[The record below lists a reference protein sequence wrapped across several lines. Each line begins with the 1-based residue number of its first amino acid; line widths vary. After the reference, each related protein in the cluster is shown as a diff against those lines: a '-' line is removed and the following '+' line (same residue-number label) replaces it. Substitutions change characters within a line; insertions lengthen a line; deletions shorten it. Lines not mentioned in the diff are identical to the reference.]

1 MQDRDPIAYASKVI
15 ITTERNYAQIGKE
28 CVAIVLAC
36 TKYDKY
42 RYMAEPWLQYMQITN
57 LWKQYSRRHY

>member
-1 MQDRDPIAYASKVI
+1 MQDRNPIAYASKVI

-42 RYMAEPWLQYMQITN
+42 RYMAEP
-57 LWKQYSRRHY
+57 